1 MTLLADSLKRKWGVR
16 ILKKVKISL
25 WKLQCFRLLYT
36 CVFWLI
42 IVRFG
47 QIKHFWKWFNLFYS
61 KMHNYLLLFHSE
73 KMSGCCY
80 IQAARHSSELLLT
93 PVKWHWGGKYKFLAW
108 DSNPRPSVHWPA
120 ALPTELAGQLD
131 MGLVPNVFHYNSN
144 ITFQSITKQ
153 PKIS

>member
-25 WKLQCFRLLYT
+25 WKMQCFRLLYT

-80 IQAARHSSELLLT
+80 NNLTTLMITYTPYTTSRDLSLFIMNNTSANALTQSSTAHTTCNFVTYKTLHENCVSYLRIMQM
-93 PVKWHWGGKYKFLAW
+93 KW
-108 DSNPRPSVHWPA
+108 
-120 ALPTELAGQLD
+120 
-131 MGLVPNVFHYNSN
+131 
-144 ITFQSITKQ
+144 
-153 PKIS
+153 